1 MGSLVIVLF
10 VLWAG
15 WRAYWGAK
23 KAGVWSTKV
32 FLGVLL
38 GIAVLIALISIPIYL
53 IPPAAMQAHIG
64 LALTGIL
71 SAIGAG
77 VVVITIYTNRWW
89 KSVLQKRSGQNSS
102 GPPDSSGPPNSS
114 GPPGPA

>member
-1 MGSLVIVLF
+1 MSSLVIVLF

-15 WRAYWGAK
+15 WQAYWSAK

-38 GIAVLIALISIPIYL
+38 GAAVLIALISVPIYL
-53 IPPAAMQAHIG
+53 IPPATMQAHFG

-77 VVVITIYTNRWW
+77 VVVITIYANRWW
-89 KSVLQKRSGQNSS
+89 KGVLLKRSGQD
-102 GPPDSSGPPNSS
+102 PS
-114 GPPGPA
+114 GPPGPV